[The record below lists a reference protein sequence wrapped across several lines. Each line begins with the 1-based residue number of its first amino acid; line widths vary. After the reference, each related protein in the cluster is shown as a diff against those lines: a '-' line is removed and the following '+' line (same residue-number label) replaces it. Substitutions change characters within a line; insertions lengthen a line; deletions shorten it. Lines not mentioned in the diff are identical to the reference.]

1 MSFHERSER
10 ALADVGIYRTVSFR
24 DLAETHFGGH
34 PFTTRRAVNHW
45 IEEGLVRES
54 TAKGPKGQPFKVL
67 TLTGRGADTV
77 RDLVLERGLDPGQ
90 QIESGLGQRAQIVH
104 DTAIYRACERER
116 QRLLRQG
123 ATLRRVRLD
132 AELKSTAARRSE
144 TARVRDG
151 RNAADVE
158 RRQAAQDL
166 GLPVDENGQVHYPD
180 AQLEY
185 TGEDGRTGRV
195 NVEVASGHYSA
206 SAIRAKARAGFVVH
220 ATGSSQAR
228 VLRALGT
235 GHDHASI
242 RGPAQ
247 RDPAAFEL

>member
-1 MSFHERSER
+1 M
-10 ALADVGIYRTVSFR
+10 GIYRSISFR
-24 DLAETHFGGH
+24 DLAEAHFGGH
-34 PFTTRRAVNHW
+34 PYTTRRAVNWW

-67 TLTGRGADTV
+67 TLTPRGADV
-77 RDLVLERGLDPGQ
+77 ARDLAVEQDLDPGQ
-90 QIESGLGQRAQIVH
+90 QIESGLLQRAQLVH
-104 DTAIYRACERER
+104 DTAIYRAGGRER
-116 QRLLRQG
+116 QRFLQQG

-132 AELKSTAARRSE
+132 AELKSTVARRSE

-151 RNAADVE
+151 RQAADAE
-158 RRQAAQDL
+158 RRRAAQDL
-166 GLPVDENGQVHYPD
+166 GLPIDEHGRVNYPD

-195 NVEVASGHYSA
+195 NVEVASGCYSA
-206 SAIRAKARAGFVVH
+206 SAIRVTARAGFVVH

-228 VLRALGT
+228 VLRALGI
-235 GHDHASI
+235 GKDHASI
-242 RGPAQ
+242 RGPAH